1 MLAPGAHIM
10 RVRALKS
17 FAGPAASPTEGDL
30 FEVPAP
36 IGLAW
41 ITAGLVERAE
51 PEIETA
57 VARAPETAVAPAA
70 ARRGRR

>member
-17 FAGPAASPTEGDL
+17 FVSPATSPTEGDV

-41 ITAGLVERAE
+41 IAAGLVERAE
-51 PEIETA
+51 PELETA
-57 VARAPETAVAPAA
+57 VARAPETAVA
-70 ARRGRR
+70 RRGRR